1 MKLTIGINLLSTR
14 NVEKTLSK
22 KILLANTSDKINTSK
37 LGKGIPSDPI
47 YFSNSSRAQYF
58 NNDIR
63 YRSNYGYSPLT
74 SIDGRNAL
82 LLFAE
87 NTEIKKAVKAICN
100 EIIVAQLK
108 DKKYPVYPTINLTN
122 IHEDKLEVGKAI
134 QAYLDDIFYP
144 KLFQMVGFKKDG
156 LMEIVK
162 EFMVTGK
169 WAAEIVYDNLKNPDD
184 IVNIVPIDPSTLQ
197 KFKQDNYVYYIQR
210 PMGDSIRERILH
222 ENQVI
227 LVEWNKFDFG
237 YISYVD
243 QLRRPFNIMRSMQ
256 TAKILWFAVKSQVR
270 MHIKLNLGDVS
281 RQDAIQKLAIA
292 KSDYINTFDFND
304 EDGTL
309 KYNGESS
316 SFGYQEFFTAET
328 AASGT
333 PEIEEINTQGP
344 DLTEVDSLQYWEKQ
358 YWKETEIPF
367 DRIDPNSSEV
377 FNFVDVTNMRKI
389 EINFSKFI
397 TSIRKLLSEI
407 ILKPIL
413 IQLTIKELEIGVDLN
428 LLDSIQIEWVAFNE
442 YDKLGELEILAKK
455 VEVATNLA
463 AFGEQEDASGTT
475 RHYLPL
481 TWIVDNYMDFTPEQ
495 KIAMEAARRREAI
508 ELGFMTEDGKP
519 IPHGDDVKDAD
530 GDGEGGDNDEV
541 NADPDDDEFG
551 LGDDEDE
558 DKDDDNPSG
567 SDDEGFSK

>member
-1 MKLTIGINLLSTR
+1 M
-14 NVEKTLSK
+14 
-22 KILLANTSDKINTSK
+22 ANTSDKVNTHK
-37 LGKGIPSDPI
+37 LGKGVPSDPI

-100 EIIVAQLK
+100 ELIVASLR
-108 DKKYPVYPTINLTN
+108 DKKYALYPVINLTN
-122 IHEDKLEVGKAI
+122 VLEEKLDTAKAI
-134 QAYLDDIFYP
+134 QSYLDEIFYP
-144 KLFQMVGFKKDG
+144 KLYQMVGFKKDG
-156 LMEIVK
+156 LMEICK
-162 EFMVTGK
+162 EFLITGK
-169 WAAEIVYDNLKNPDD
+169 WAGEIVYDSLKNPKE

-197 KFKQDNYVYYIQR
+197 KFKQDNYVYYVQR
-210 PMGDSIRERILH
+210 PMGDSVRERILH

-281 RQDAIQKLAIA
+281 RQDAIQKLSVA
-292 KSDYINTFDFND
+292 KNDYTNTFDFND
-304 EDGTL
+304 EDGTV
-309 KYNGESS
+309 KFNGEPNSS
-316 SFGYQEFFTAET
+316 GYQEFFTAET
-328 AASGT
+328 AASGS

-344 DLTEVDSLQYWEKQ
+344 DLTEVDSLQYWEKS

-389 EINFSKFI
+389 EINFSKFV
-397 TSIRKLLSEI
+397 TGIRKMLQEI

-413 IQLTIKELEIGVDLN
+413 IQLTIKEIEIGIDLN
-428 LLDSIQIEWVAFNE
+428 LLDSILIEWVAFNE
-442 YDKLGELEILAKK
+442 YDKLAETELLQKK
-455 VEVATNLA
+455 VEMVTALA
-463 AFGEQEDASGTT
+463 QFGVQTDASGVE
-475 RHYLPL
+475 RNYLPL
-481 TWIVDNYMDFTPEQ
+481 SWLVDNYLDFTPEQ
-495 KIAMEAARRREAI
+495 KVAMEVARRQEAI
-508 ELGFMTEDGKP
+508 ALGFTDKDGNP
-519 IPHGDDVKDAD
+519 IPHGDDAPDESDD
-530 GDGEGGDNDEV
+530 GGGGEMDMNE
-541 NADPDDDEFG
+541 DPDDDG
-551 LGDDEDE
+551 LADEDE
-558 DKDDDNPSG
+558 DESAEDIAGVDDD
-567 SDDEGFSK
+567 GFNA

>member
-1 MKLTIGINLLSTR
+1 MKLTIGVSLLSTR
-14 NVEKTLSK
+14 NVEKGLSK
-22 KILLANTSDKINTSK
+22 KILLANTSDKVNTHK
-37 LGKGIPSDPI
+37 LGKGIPADPI

-87 NTEIKKAVKAICN
+87 NTEIKKAVQAICN
-100 EIIVAQLK
+100 EIIVANLR
-108 DKKYPVYPTINLTN
+108 DKKYPVYPIINLTN
-122 IHEDKLEVGKAI
+122 ILEDKVEVAKAM
-134 QAYLDDIFYP
+134 QSYLDEIFFP

-162 EFMVTGK
+162 EFLVTGK
-169 WAAEIVYDNLKNPDD
+169 FAAEIVYDSLKNPND

-197 KFKQDNYVYYIQR
+197 KFKQDNYVYYVQR
-210 PMGDSIRERILH
+210 PMGDSVRERILH

-243 QLRRPFNIMRSMQ
+243 QLRRPFNIMRAMQ

-281 RQDAIQKLAIA
+281 RQDAIQKLATA
-292 KSDYINTFDFND
+292 KSDYTNTFDFND
-304 EDGTL
+304 EEGTVHF
-309 KYNGESS
+309 NGEANSS
-316 SFGYQEFFTAET
+316 GYQEFFTAET
-328 AASGT
+328 AASGS

-344 DLTEVDSLQYWEKQ
+344 DLTEVDSLQYWEKS
-358 YWKETEIPF
+358 YWKETNIPF

-397 TSIRKLLSEI
+397 TQIRRMLAEI
-407 ILKPIL
+407 LLKPIL
-413 IQLTIKELEIGVDLN
+413 IQLTIKEIEIGIDLN
-428 LLDSIQIEWVAFNE
+428 LLDSIIIEWVAFNE

-455 VEVATNLA
+455 VEVATALA
-463 AFGEQEDASGTT
+463 AFGEQTDASGTT
-475 RHYLPL
+475 RNYMPL
-481 TWIVDNYMDFTPEQ
+481 SWVVDNYLDFTPEQ
-495 KIAMEAARRREAI
+495 KVAMADARKNENI
-508 ELGFMTEDGKP
+508 ELGFIDKEGNP
-519 IPHGDDVKDAD
+519 IPHGDDLKDDDA
-530 GDGEGGDNDEV
+530 EGGD
-541 NADPDDDEFG
+541 DDLG
-551 LGDDEDE
+551 LDDEDE
-558 DKDDDNPSG
+558 SPDDIAAA
-567 SDDEGFSK
+567 DDEGFNE

>member
-1 MKLTIGINLLSTR
+1 MKLTIGVSLLSAR
-14 NVEKTLSK
+14 NVEKGINK
-22 KILLANTSDKINTSK
+22 KILLANTSDKVNTNK
-37 LGKGIPSDPI
+37 LGKAVPVDPI

-100 EIIVAQLK
+100 EIIVSNLK
-108 DKKYPVYPTINLTN
+108 DKKYPLQPVINLTN
-122 IHEDKLEVGKAI
+122 IHEDKREVGEAI
-134 QAYLDDIFYP
+134 QNYLDDIFWP
-144 KLFQMVGFKKDG
+144 KLYQMLGFKKDG
-156 LMEIVK
+156 LYETVR
-162 EFMVTGK
+162 EFLVTGK
-169 WAAEIVYDNLKNPDD
+169 LAFEIVFDNLKNPTEV
-184 IVNIVPIDPSTLQ
+184 INVIPIDPSTLQ
-197 KFKQDNYVYYIQR
+197 KFKQDNYVFYIQR

-227 LVEWNKFDFG
+227 LIEWNKFDFG

-281 RQDAIQKLAIA
+281 RQDAIQKLATA

-304 EDGTL
+304 EEGTV
-309 KYNGESS
+309 KYNGEAN

-328 AASGT
+328 AASGS

-397 TSIRKLLSEI
+397 SGIRRMLAEI
-407 ILKPIL
+407 VLKTII
-413 IQLTIKELEIGVDLN
+413 IQLTLKELEIGIDLN
-428 LLDSIQIEWVAFNE
+428 LLDNILIEWVAFNE
-442 YDKLGELEILAKK
+442 YDKLGELEIMSKK
-455 VEVATNLA
+455 IELVTAMA
-463 AFGEQEDASGTT
+463 AFGVQTDASGVE
-475 RHYLPL
+475 RNYLPL
-481 TWIVDNYMDFTPEQ
+481 SWLVDNYLDFTPEQ
-495 KIAMEAARRREAI
+495 KIAMEEARTREAMA
-508 ELGFMTEDGKP
+508 LGFIDKDGKP
-519 IPHGDDVKDAD
+519 IPHGDELTA
-530 GDGEGGDNDEV
+530 G
-541 NADPDDDEFG
+541 DDDTDNEDPEDDSVEGSEDKDYG
-551 LGDDEDE
+551 LDDDD
-558 DKDDDNPSG
+558 DKDDDNPSAT
-567 SDDEGFSK
+567 DDEGFTK

>member
-22 KILLANTSDKINTSK
+22 KILYANTSDKVNTGT
-37 LGKGIPSDPI
+37 LGKGVPSDPI

-87 NTEIKKAVKAICN
+87 NTEIKKACKAVCN
-100 EIIVAQLK
+100 EIIVANLK
-108 DKKYPVYPTINLTN
+108 DKKYPVYPIINLTN
-122 IHEDKLEVGKAI
+122 ILEDKQDTAKAI
-134 QAYLDDIFYP
+134 QSYLDEIFYP

-156 LMEIVK
+156 LYEIVK
-162 EFMVTGK
+162 EFLITGK
-169 WAAEIVYDNLKNPDD
+169 FAAEIVYDNLKNPDD
-184 IVNIVPIDPSTLQ
+184 IVNMIPIDPSTLQ
-197 KFKQDNYVYYIQR
+197 KFKQDNFVYYIQR

-222 ENQVI
+222 ENQVV

-292 KSDYINTFDFND
+292 KTDYINTFDFND

-309 KYNGESS
+309 KYNGEAS

-328 AASGT
+328 AASGS

-344 DLTEVDSLQYWEKQ
+344 DLTEVDSLQYWEKS

-397 TSIRKLLSEI
+397 TSIRKMLGEI

-413 IQLTIKELEIGVDLN
+413 IQLTLKETEIGIDLN
-428 LLDSIQIEWVAFNE
+428 LLDSILIEWVAFNE
-442 YDKLGELEILAKK
+442 YDKLGELEILSKK
-455 VEVATNLA
+455 IEVATNLA
-463 AFGEQEDASGTT
+463 AFGEQETIDGAT

-481 TWIVDNYMDFTPEQ
+481 SWIVDNYLDFTPEQ
-495 KIAMEAARRREAI
+495 KTAMDVARRKEAI
-508 ELGFMTEDGKP
+508 ELGFMNADGTLNKP
-519 IPHGDDVKDAD
+519 ADKDGE
-530 GDGEGGDNDEV
+530 GDGEEAGNDDSIDDMNDDNDLGL
-541 NADPDDDEFG
+541 DD
-551 LGDDEDE
+551 
-558 DKDDDNPSG
+558 DDDNQDDNNPSET
-567 SDDEGFSK
+567 DDTGFSK